1 VGKGGGAIP
10 SAGYA
15 ANTLTHRHKKRDGPK
30 TVPEACIRPA
40 NRAGAVLE
48 HFPITSHHI
57 LRRRDS
63 FGIRLG

>member
-1 VGKGGGAIP
+1 LASLLDTRVKPAHDALP
-10 SAGYA
+10 AYA
-15 ANTLTHRHKKRDGPK
+15 DLKIGD
-30 TVPEACIRPA
+30 VVVACA
-40 NRAGAVLE
+40 DELE